1 MRAHFILATR
11 KLSMHVGSYAY
22 SMCACVCVC
31 VCARVCVCVCALA
44 LSHFSCVQLIMTL
57 WTVAR
62 QAPLSIGFS
71 S

>member
-31 VCARVCVCVCALA
+31 VRALA
-44 LSHFSCVQLIMTL
+44 LSHCSCVQLFMTL